1 MARTSL
7 REKHRQRRATQ
18 MLDAALTLF
27 TERGYQA
34 TRIEEIAETASVAP
48 VTVYN
53 YFFTKP
59 NILME
64 LALRHVHAAL
74 PERRALIENLPE
86 DPIKGINA
94 FEKLL
99 AEQALRHLSRECWRI
114 ILSAQFLEPGGRAHR
129 TGIRL
134 NLLIKRQ
141 YVGLL
146 RTYQIRGRL
155 QPWIDVASLLVIVP
169 WNQIS
174 F

>member
-48 VTVYN
+48 ATVYN

-64 LALRHVHAAL
+64 LAL
-74 PERRALIENLPE
+74 
-86 DPIKGINA
+86 
-94 FEKLL
+94 
-99 AEQALRHLSRECWRI
+99 
-114 ILSAQFLEPGGRAHR
+114 
-129 TGIRL
+129 
-134 NLLIKRQ
+134 
-141 YVGLL
+141 
-146 RTYQIRGRL
+146 
-155 QPWIDVASLLVIVP
+155 
-169 WNQIS
+169 
-174 F
+174 

>member
-1 MARTSL
+1 M
-7 REKHRQRRATQ
+7 
-18 MLDAALTLF
+18 
-27 TERGYQA
+27 
-34 TRIEEIAETASVAP
+34 
-48 VTVYN
+48 
-53 YFFTKP
+53 
-59 NILME
+59 
-64 LALRHVHAAL
+64 HAAL

-155 QPWIDVASLLVIVP
+155 QPWIDVASLSELIVGITT
-169 WNQIS
+169 WNFAKCVSSSSMTIPQLLAIGVTQTHLIMS
-174 F
+174 GLARPVKARGRRELARIT